1 MSSTTEQ
8 LSQNTAVS
16 DRTAAPSKLTMPVI
30 LLAVFVLPMGI
41 SGTAVALPQIASD
54 LGSSPTLLQWVVN
67 GFNAAFAV
75 FTLVWGVLSDRMGYK
90 RTFIAGAG
98 LMVVASVISAA
109 ATNMVTVD
117 VARTLAGVAGAAI
130 FTGSSAILSN
140 AHTNPEARMR
150 NFAIFGATI
159 GLGLALGP
167 SIAGVIVDW
176 TGWRGIFL
184 IYGVLVAVSFVLSKA
199 LPDIR
204 HERAPGQKVVDFS
217 LLRNYRFLAM
227 SLVPVAAAIGFVTLM
242 TYLPVALSAIRGMSP
257 AQAGLFMLPMSVP
270 VLLGPLLTGRL
281 IKSVRRA
288 TPMTMIYVSLV
299 FMVVGDIGLLLLDP
313 HKPLVLLVLPMILLG
328 FSFGLPIG
336 LVDGEA
342 IGSVPP
348 QNSGTAAGVL
358 NFLRLGSEAVVI
370 GAYSAALTW
379 LISRTIADPETA
391 NDVAAGATGHASVYA
406 DAFHWVMAAATVLSA
421 LTALAIALLH
431 RAELRHDRRVRT
443 EVR

>member
-8 LSQNTAVS
+8 TPQTAAVP
-16 DRTAAPSKLTMPVI
+16 DQTAAPSKFTMPVI

-41 SGTAVALPQIASD
+41 SGTSVALPQIASD

-109 ATNMVTVD
+109 STNMITVD

-140 AHTNPEARMR
+140 AHTSPEARMR

-167 SIAGVIVDW
+167 TLAGLIVDW
-176 TGWRGIFL
+176 AGWRGIFL
-184 IYGVLVAVSFVLSKA
+184 IYGILVAISFAFSKK

-204 HERAPGQKVVDFS
+204 HERTPGQKIVDFS

-257 AQAGLFMLPMSVP
+257 AQAGLFMLPMSIP

-299 FMVVGDIGLLLLDP
+299 FLVVGDIGMLLLDP

-336 LVDGEA
+336 LVDAEA

-379 LISRTIADPETA
+379 LIGRNIADSNTA
-391 NDVAAGATGHASVYA
+391 NDVAAGATGHAAVYA
-406 DAFHWVMAAATVLSA
+406 NAFHWVLAAATIFSA
-421 LTALAIALLH
+421 LTAIVIAVLH
-431 RAELRHDRRVRT
+431 RAEVRGNARRIA
-443 EVR
+443 EAG

>member
-1 MSSTTEQ
+1 MSSITEKS
-8 LSQNTAVS
+8 SQVTALA
-16 DRTAAPSKLTMPVI
+16 DPAEAPSRLAMPVI

-54 LGSSPTLLQWVVN
+54 LGSGPTLLQWVVN
-67 GFNAAFAV
+67 GFNAAFAI
-75 FTLVWGVLSDRMGYK
+75 FTLVWGVLSDRIGYK
-90 RTFIAGAG
+90 RTFIAGAV
-98 LMVVASVISAA
+98 LMVAASIASAA
-109 ATNMVTVD
+109 APNMVTVD

-140 AHTNPEARMR
+140 SHTSPEARMR
-150 NFAIFGATI
+150 NFAVFGATI

-167 SIAGVIVDW
+167 TIAGLIVGW

-184 IYGVLVAVSFVLSKA
+184 IYGVLVGVSFALSKA

-204 HERAPGQKVVDFS
+204 HERAQGQKVIDFS

-227 SLVPVAAAIGFVTLM
+227 ILVPVAAAIGFVTLM

-257 AQAGLFMLPMSVP
+257 AQSGLFMLPMSIP
-270 VLLGPLLTGRL
+270 VFLGPLIAGRL
-281 IKSVRRA
+281 ANSARRA

-299 FMVVGDIGLLLLDP
+299 FLVIGDIGMLLLDP

-342 IGSVPP
+342 LGSVPP

-379 LISRTIADPETA
+379 LIRRSITDPDTA
-391 NDVAAGATGHASVYA
+391 NDVAAGTTGHAAVYA

-431 RAELRHDRRVRT
+431 RAEVRGDR
-443 EVR
+443 